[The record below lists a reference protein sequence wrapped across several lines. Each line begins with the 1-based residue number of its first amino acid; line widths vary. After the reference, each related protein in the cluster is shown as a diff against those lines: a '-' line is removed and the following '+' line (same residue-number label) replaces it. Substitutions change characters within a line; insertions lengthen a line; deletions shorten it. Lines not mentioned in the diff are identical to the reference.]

1 MADKKRNILF
11 VCSKNQ
17 WRSPTAETLYR
28 KQSGLSVR
36 SAGTSSSA
44 RHHLNADDVEWAD
57 FIFVMED
64 KHLSRMRAE
73 HGHLLSGKAIH
84 VLDIPDEYKYMAP
97 ELVELLRSSVDSIL
111 ATPTHSYE
119 ALRLEVLDRFNTL
132 SEDLTSIKTF
142 VSPSG
147 LFKLTTS
154 VWTGN
159 DSGWHYSRGVLSRVD
174 DGTLIADIKRNYG
187 MFWHR
192 WVVQDAHEYL
202 LCGED
207 YQGYNV
213 VELESGR
220 NAFTF
225 PPEAFDGR
233 GFCWAAVKPSPD
245 GRTLAVDGCYW
256 ACEAELVLFDFSDPF
271 ASPLPEKRRVEHLKV
286 LGEWLSNDEIEF
298 TVYPVED
305 YD

>member
-57 FIFVMED
+57 VIFVMED

-73 HGHLLSGKAIH
+73 HGRLLSGKAMH

-97 ELVELLRSSVDSIL
+97 ELVKLLRSSVDSVL
-111 ATPTHSYE
+111 STPTNSYE
-119 ALRLEVLDRFNTL
+119 ALRQEVLDRFNTL

-147 LFKLTTS
+147 LFQLTTS

-159 DSGWHYSRGVLSRVD
+159 DSGWHYSRGVLSRAD

-213 VELESGR
+213 IELESGR
-220 NAFTF
+220 NVFTF

-233 GFCWAAVKPSPD
+233 GFCWTVVKPSPD
-245 GRTLAVDGCYW
+245 GKTLAVDGCYW
-256 ACEAELVLFDFSDPF
+256 ACESELVLFEFSDPF
-271 ASPLPEKRRVEHLKV
+271 ASPLPEKRRVEHLKT

-298 TVYPVED
+298 TLYPPED

>member
-36 SAGTSSSA
+36 SAGTNSSA

-57 FIFVMED
+57 VIFVMED

-73 HGHLLSGKAIH
+73 HGHLLSGKAMH
-84 VLDIPDEYKYMAP
+84 VLDIPDEYKYMSP

-159 DSGWHYSRGVLSRVD
+159 DSGWHYSRGVLSRSD

-213 VELESGR
+213 IELESGR
-220 NAFTF
+220 NVFTF

-233 GFCWAAVKPSPD
+233 GFCWTAVKPSPD
-245 GRTLAVDGCYW
+245 ARTLAVDGCYW

-271 ASPLPEKRRVEHLKV
+271 ASPLPEKRRVEHLKT

-298 TVYPVED
+298 TVYPAED